1 MTRSWAA
8 ILLFV
13 ALLGTPRIA
22 AADSQFETRPYLMDV
37 TTHSVAVLFV
47 LAEPIDVSVVA
58 SAPGHET
65 REVRGTHARTHE
77 LVLDGLDADTSYRYE
92 VHAGP
97 ATLARGTFA
106 TAPQSENAPIRFLLY
121 GDTRTNPAAHASI
134 VRAMTR
140 EAADFVLHTGDFI
153 ADGRRANDW
162 LTYFDVAAPLIAST
176 PLVPTVGNH
185 DMMAGEGLGNYR
197 ARMRTPSGGS
207 PNETYYMFQY
217 GSVRILSIDTDE
229 SLRLGSPQR
238 RWLEGAL
245 EEAQASTKHI
255 FMLMHHGPYS
265 SGAHGSNLAISE
277 TEVIRLFRRH
287 HVELVM
293 SGHDHMYERGD
304 ADGLK
309 YIVSG
314 GGGAPLYFT
323 NTALSSQLA
332 FAPEHH
338 YVRVEVAQD
347 DVRITTLGRDGHTL
361 DACHFRGSGDTWHC
375 TGGGARGRVASPPSS
390 SMARYIVVLGAV
402 LVLVVVLLAR
412 RRRSVTKKAS

>member
-1 MTRSWAA
+1 MTRSWASF
-8 ILLFV
+8 LLFV
-13 ALLGTPRIA
+13 AFWGAPHRA
-22 AADSQFETRPYLMDV
+22 AADSQFQTRPYLMDV

-47 LAEPIDVSVVA
+47 VAEPIDVSVVA
-58 SAPGHET
+58 MSFGHET
-65 REVRGTHARTHE
+65 REVRGARARTHE
-77 LVLDGLDADTSYRYE
+77 LVLERLDPDTSYQYE
-92 VHAGP
+92 VHAGS
-97 ATLARGTFA
+97 ATLARGSFA
-106 TAPQSENAPIRFLLY
+106 TAPESVNAPVRFLLY

-134 VRAMTR
+134 VRAMSR
-140 EAADFVLHTGDFI
+140 ETADFVLHTGDFI
-153 ADGRRANDW
+153 PDGRRANDW

-185 DMMAGEGLGNYR
+185 DMMAGEGLANYR
-197 ARMRTPSGGS
+197 TRMRTPSGGS

-217 GSVRILSIDTDE
+217 GPVRILSIDTDE
-229 SLRLGSPQR
+229 SLRPGSPQR
-238 RWLEGAL
+238 RWLENAL
-245 EEAQASTKHI
+245 EEAEASTKHI

-277 TEVIRLFRRH
+277 TDVNRLIRRH

-304 ADGLK
+304 AEGLK

-323 NTALSSQLA
+323 NTTLSSQLA

-338 YVRVEVAQD
+338 YVRVEVTPD
-347 DVRITTLGRDGHTL
+347 EVRITALGPDGHTL
-361 DACHFRGSGDTWHC
+361 DACHFRDLRDTWHC
-375 TGGGARGRVASPPSS
+375 NGGGPRGRVARPPSS
-390 SMARYIVVLGAV
+390 SMARYIVALGAV

-412 RRRSVTKKAS
+412 RRRGVTKKGS